1 MMLTFPGGNL
11 KTLTISGTA
20 GNEVTNLSPGNR
32 KRWRILYGKIQLVC
46 DNTVVSRAIRTQL
59 TNGTDVLTEIHQTT
73 SITADEDKTL
83 NYVPGGYNSEDLSAA
98 NDFIT
103 SLGTLGIIQGD
114 DQLRII
120 IGSGVAG
127 DSYSGYFRVLEFGL

>member
-11 KTLTISGTA
+11 KTLTISGA

-32 KRWRILYGKIQLVC
+32 KRWRILYGKIQIIC
-46 DNTVVSRAIRTQL
+46 DATIATRAIRTQL
-59 TNGTDVLTEIHQTT
+59 TNGTDVLTEIHQTPN
-73 SITADEDKTL
+73 ITASQTRTL

-103 SLGTLGIIQGD
+103 SLGTLGIIQGE